1 MSKCLMA
8 GMRVE
13 CVEAGMA
20 RKRTGKP
27 KQTTVRWDNIV
38 IHILLSLDFRG
49 FTYRGITEQIL

>member
-27 KQTTVRWDNIV
+27 KQTTVR
-38 IHILLSLDFRG
+38 
-49 FTYRGITEQIL
+49 